1 MAKIRIMTDGGSDI
15 KMSVAEKLGIR
26 IIPIEYTFDGT
37 KYYKSDID
45 QTREEFYSD
54 LASAPAPPKTTQV
67 TPIKIEEIFREEIAK
82 GYDTIIHTSISSNGS
97 GMYQNACLA
106 ARTVMDEI
114 DCDIRIVDSQSFT
127 CLYGQPVI
135 HAAKMANEGIDA
147 DTIEQYLIE
156 ATRDFNAVFAV
167 DSLEHLL
174 KGGRINKTTVLFANM
189 LDIKPLLTV
198 KDGLVVQYDKVRGEK
213 RVYKK
218 IIDTLVRDCP
228 DFNGKTII
236 TVNTMADEKLA
247 ALEKEMKERFPEVNI
262 LHCRVGTIV
271 GSHIGP
277 SLYGFTYSK
286 SGEFDLSDYID
297 E

>member
-1 MAKIRIMTDGGSDI
+1 MAKIKLITDGGSDL
-15 KMSVAEKLGIR
+15 KPAAAQRLGIR
-26 IIPIEYTFDGT
+26 IVPIDYTFDGEN
-37 KYYKSDID
+37 YYKSDID
-45 QTREEFYSD
+45 QTREEFYRD
-54 LASAPAPPKTTQV
+54 LQNAPTPPKTTQV
-67 TPIKIEEIFREEIAK
+67 TPLVFEEIFREELEK

-106 ARTVMDEI
+106 ARQLMDEME
-114 DCDIRIVDSQSFT
+114 CDIRIIDSQAFT

-135 HAAKMANEGIDA
+135 HASKMVEDGADA
-147 DTIEQYLIE
+147 DTVEKFLID
-156 ATRDFNAVFAV
+156 ATKDFRAVFAV
-167 DSLEHLL
+167 DNLEHLL

-198 KDGLVVQYDKVRGEK
+198 RDGLVVQCDKVRGER

-218 IIDTLVRDCP
+218 IIDMMVKDCP

-247 ALEKEMKERFPEVNI
+247 VLEEEMRAKFPDVNI
-262 LHCRVGTIV
+262 LHCPVGTIV

-277 SLYGFTYSK
+277 SLFGFTYSA
-286 SGEFDLSDYID
+286 SGNFDLSDYV
-297 E
+297 EE